1 MAIIGQLKKEKIMR
15 KQVLEILRAAAPSVD
30 FESSVTLADDGI
42 IDSFTVVNLIAE
54 LSIEFDISVPFE
66 EISNENFNSVDS
78 ITALVE
84 RLMNE

>member
-1 MAIIGQLKKEKIMR
+1 MR
-15 KQVLEILRAAAPSVD
+15 NQVLEILRATAPSVD

-42 IDSFTVVNLIAE
+42 IDSFTVVNIIAE

-84 RLMNE
+84 RLKNE

>member
-1 MAIIGQLKKEKIMR
+1 MR
-15 KQVLEILRAAAPSVD
+15 KQVLEILSAAAPSVD

-42 IDSFTVVNLIAE
+42 IDSFTVVNIIAE
-54 LSIEFDISVPFE
+54 LSIEFGISVPFE

>member
-1 MAIIGQLKKEKIMR
+1 MR
-15 KQVLEILRAAAPSVD
+15 NQVLEVLRVAAPSVD
-30 FESSVTLADDGI
+30 FESSTTLADDGI
-42 IDSFTVVNLIAE
+42 IDSFTVVNIIAE
-54 LSIEFDISVPFE
+54 LSIEFDVSVPFE

>member
-1 MAIIGQLKKEKIMR
+1 MR

-30 FESSVTLADDGI
+30 FESSVALADDGI
-42 IDSFTVVNLIAE
+42 IDSFTVVNIIAE

>member
-1 MAIIGQLKKEKIMR
+1 MR
-15 KQVLEILRAAAPSVD
+15 KQVLEVLSVAAPSVD

-42 IDSFTVVNLIAE
+42 IDSLTVVTIIAE
-54 LSIEFDISVPFE
+54 LSIEFGISVPFE
-66 EISNENFNSVDS
+66 EISTENFNSLDA

>member
-1 MAIIGQLKKEKIMR
+1 MR
-15 KQVLEILRAAAPSVD
+15 KKVLEVLSVAAPSVD
-30 FESSVTLADDGI
+30 FESAVTLADEGI
-42 IDSFTVVNLIAE
+42 IDSFTVVNIIAE
-54 LSIEFDISVPFE
+54 LSIEFDINVPFE